1 MFTASI
7 INPEKRKT
15 KLNCSSC
22 GISYSARDYEL
33 LYESKKI
40 VYFKY
45 KNKVYCH
52 ECMWKL
58 IRDAANGKKM
68 CFILESDD
76 VEFKCWYDPHDDHNE
91 DETPFSDL
99 F

>member
-1 MFTASI
+1 
-7 INPEKRKT
+7 
-15 KLNCSSC
+15 
-22 GISYSARDYEL
+22 
-33 LYESKKI
+33 
-40 VYFKY
+40 
-45 KNKVYCH
+45 
-52 ECMWKL
+52 MWKL